1 MSLRQGTVPGLESN
15 ASWAILVGM
24 AEADL
29 NFIARQNER
38 LITDMASLRDD
49 MRVLTAIVM
58 RLDSAMGALTQE
70 MRVTHTQM
78 ARVIDRVRK
87 LEDAS
92 E

>member
-1 MSLRQGTVPGLESN
+1 
-15 ASWAILVGM
+15 M